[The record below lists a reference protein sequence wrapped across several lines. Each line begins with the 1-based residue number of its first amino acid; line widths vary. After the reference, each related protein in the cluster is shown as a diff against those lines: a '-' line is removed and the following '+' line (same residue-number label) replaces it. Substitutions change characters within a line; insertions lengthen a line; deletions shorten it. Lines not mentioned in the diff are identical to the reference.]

1 MPLPSPETS
10 PANAGGF
17 EQPTRRGSPVGDP
30 SAAASGPIASRTG
43 LFSDDFS
50 EDTFWRNDT
59 RRDAA
64 HEPTPPPSPGELP
77 ARADVV
83 IVGSGYTGLHA
94 AIQTARAGRDT
105 VVLEAGEPGGGCS
118 TRNGGQI
125 STSIKPSLEALTRR
139 FGAERARAIRG
150 EGVAALDWTEDF
162 VRSEA
167 IDCDFRRAGRFHGA
181 HTPASYERL
190 AREAELG
197 MRREGIEAFAVPRAE
212 QRGQLGSDLYHG
224 GVVYPRFAT
233 LHPGRYHRGLLDAA
247 RAAGVRIVAGCRAER
262 IDDARRGG
270 PGGGTGDVTVH
281 SSLGAIRC
289 RDLAIATNGYT
300 GELLPWL
307 QRRVIPIGSYV
318 IATEELPAGTVDAL
332 FPSARIATDTRRVVY
347 YYGPTPD
354 RRRVVFGGRVSTGET
369 DPKISGPRLHAE
381 MVRIFPELAG
391 SRIAHPAIDA
401 LPCTDLP
408 LQEGTPL
415 MLGSVRIDPLFTPGH
430 TDGHHAYRLG
440 ERVLTGDALLID
452 ACGRTDFQ
460 SGDATTLYQSV
471 TGKLFTLPDETLVYP
486 GHDYEG
492 RWVSSI
498 AQEKTRNPRLGGERP
513 LAEFVELMDNL
524 NLAYPKF
531 IDFAVPGNRACGE
544 CPPGVPDHLQ
554 QYCEQ
559 IGESRQG

>member
-391 SRIAHPAIDA
+391 SRIAHSWSGFVAYTFDELAHCGLRDGIHYSMGYCGSGVSMSSY
-401 LPCTDLP
+401 LGMRMG
-408 LQEGTPL
+408 QR
-415 MLGSVRIDPLFTPGH
+415 MLGL
-430 TDGHHAYRLG
+430 A
-440 ERVLTGDALLID
+440 E
-452 ACGRTDFQ
+452 GRTAFDE
-460 SGDATTLYQSV
+460 
-471 TGKLFTLPDETLVYP
+471 LPFPT
-486 GHDYEG
+486 
-492 RWVSSI
+492 
-498 AQEKTRNPRLGGERP
+498 RP
-513 LAEFVELMDNL
+513 LYAGKPWFL
-524 NLAYPKF
+524 P
-531 IDFAVPGNRACGE
+531 AVVAWYRWRDRLEMHRAARRITTSE
-544 CPPGVPDHLQ
+544 APNAAP
-554 QYCEQ
+554 
-559 IGESRQG
+559 